1 MMRVGVLA
9 SGSGSNFQALVDGL
23 RGDASITV
31 AALVGNV
38 PSAGVFARADKLH
51 VPAVL
56 MDHTKWPSREAFD
69 EALVAELKLREID
82 LVCLAGYLRL
92 VTPVFLRAFTGRVIN
107 IHPALLPSFPGLHA
121 IRRALEAGV
130 RVTGCTVHFVDEG
143 TDTGP
148 IIAQAAVP
156 VMPGD
161 DAVALAARVQV
172 QEHRLFPRVV
182 KAIARGDVRLEG
194 RAVRFKEWIG

>member
-1 MMRVGVLA
+1 MRVGVLA